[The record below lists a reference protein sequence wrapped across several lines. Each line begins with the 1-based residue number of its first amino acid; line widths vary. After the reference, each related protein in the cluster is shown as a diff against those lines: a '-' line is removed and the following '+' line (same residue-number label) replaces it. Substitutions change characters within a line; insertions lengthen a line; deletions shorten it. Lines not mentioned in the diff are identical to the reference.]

1 MSTGDP
7 QRAQQASACRADHAL
22 LDLLQGGDVRAM
34 SRILTWIEA
43 EDPRLDGMLD
53 AIYARAGRAHVV
65 GLTGVPGAGKSS
77 LVARL
82 TEQFRRSGRRV
93 GVIAVDPSS
102 SLTGGAI
109 LGDRIRMASLTQDRG
124 VYIRSMATRG
134 ALGGLARSTA
144 DAVDVLD
151 AAGFDVVMVE
161 TVGVGQDEFEIAEVA
176 QTTVVVSAPGLGDD
190 IQAIKA
196 GILEMADIHVVNKA
210 DRPEAR
216 KTIAD
221 IEAVLS
227 IAGSRRRPGV
237 RVPVLAA
244 SAQTGEGIAELAH
257 AIAAHREELRHGDE
271 EARRHAARC
280 ERRVSR
286 AMEELALRQVR
297 AGMKGREALSLL
309 DGVRAR
315 TIGPRAAARNL
326 IGRIG
331 SPRHVPDIASDSVDD
346 RRHG

>member
-1 MSTGDP
+1 MSTGD
-7 QRAQQASACRADHAL
+7 AQHARWSASGADPAL
-22 LDLLQGGDVRAM
+22 VDLLREGDIRTM

-43 EDPRLDGMLD
+43 EDPRLDGVLD
-53 AIYARAGRAHVV
+53 EIYARTGQAHVV

-82 TEQFRRSGRRV
+82 AAQFRRSGRRV

-109 LGDRIRMASLTQDRG
+109 LGDRVRMASLTQDRG

-161 TVGVGQDEFEIAEVA
+161 TVGVGQDEFEIADVA

-210 DRPEAR
+210 DRPESG

-227 IAGSRRRPGV
+227 IAGSRRRSGA

-244 SAQTGEGIAELAH
+244 SAQTGEGIAELAR
-257 AIAAHREELRHGDE
+257 AIDAHREELRQGCE
-271 EARRHAARC
+271 ETRRHADRC

-286 AMEELALRQVR
+286 VMEELVLRRVR
-297 AGMKGREALSLL
+297 ACMKGREASSLL

-315 TIGPRAAARNL
+315 TIGPRAAARSL
-326 IGRIG
+326 IGDMAR
-331 SPRHVPDIASDSVDD
+331 DELAS
-346 RRHG
+346 H